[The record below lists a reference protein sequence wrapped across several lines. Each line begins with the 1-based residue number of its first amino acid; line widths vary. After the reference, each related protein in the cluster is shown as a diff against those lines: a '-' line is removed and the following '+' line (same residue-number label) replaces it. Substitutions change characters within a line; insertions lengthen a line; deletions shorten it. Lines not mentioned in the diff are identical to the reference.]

1 MTMSFGPNLGL
12 LVDGAA
18 AEQHFA
24 NLMAQFRGLDG
35 LIQPHVKDKDL
46 ATPPGSPANGDM
58 YIVAASPTGAWASQA
73 GKLARWYVIPANGSN
88 GTSGTS
94 GWQFFTP
101 RKGWFVRVE
110 DETDSGGAC
119 KRYSYTGT
127 DWVEEVASGG
137 GGGGLTLPTV
147 VTEST
152 TSRNASLS
160 DINTYLR
167 FTNVAASTFTI
178 PPQSSVA
185 WTANAEIHIRRAAA
199 ANLTL
204 TPGSGVTLNA
214 PNGGTLVMSNA
225 MSVTLKRVASNEW
238 DVIGQTVAV

>member
-1 MTMSFGPNLGL
+1 MTMSLGPNLGL

-18 AEQHFA
+18 AEQHFV

-88 GTSGTS
+88 GASGTS

-101 RKGWFVRVE
+101 RIGWFVRVE
-110 DETDSGGAC
+110 DELDGGGAC
-119 KRYSYTGT
+119 KRYSYTGS

-137 GGGGLTLPTV
+137 GGGISLAAV
-147 VTEST
+147 VTEAT
-152 TSRNASLS
+152 TSRNLGLS

-167 FTNVAASTFTI
+167 FTNAGASTCTI
-178 PPQSSVA
+178 TPQSSVT

-199 ANLTL
+199 ADLTL

-225 MSVTLKRVASNEW
+225 MSVTLKRVAADEW
-238 DVIGQTVAV
+238 DVIGQTVAL